1 MSKMLAVLKR
11 EYVQAVRKKSFLIMT
26 ILGPFLMAGITFIP
40 AAVAMKGL
48 GEKKIA
54 VLDGTSRLK
63 ASVEKPVDPEEKGE
77 TADDAADPLGGGQ
90 DVPKQMRRRRSSP
103 IGRLRF
109 EYVAVAEGKDLKAE
123 AAPYLQ
129 RLRGEDVPKER
140 KLDGVLLIPAS
151 TLGDTDVKLTYFS
164 RSSTELMVQER
175 LARIVGRTAS
185 RLRLVERG
193 FDPVEIDKLL
203 KDVRVESVQV
213 TKSGEEKKGGEM
225 NFLAGFV
232 FVALLFIPILIYGQE
247 VMRGIIQEKSDR
259 IVEILISSM
268 SPLEL
273 LSGKIFGM
281 AAVGLTQ
288 MAIWAVMAGALAVYA
303 GAMAAMAGFNLS
315 QFFRPVM
322 AFYFILFYLLGYLL
336 YVCVYAVG
344 GAIVNTEKEAQ
355 NFLGPI
361 VMILMVPWFLLMP
374 IVMNPESTMAVVFSL
389 IPIYTP
395 ITMFVRVLVSD
406 PPMWQVALSI
416 GMAIA
421 TIYLMFWLTAK
432 IFRVGILSYGKRP
445 TVPELWRWLK
455 VA

>member
-1 MSKMLAVLKR
+1 MAKMLAVFKR

-40 AAVAMKGL
+40 AAVAMKGI

-54 VLDGTSRLK
+54 VLDGTSRLQ
-63 ASVEKPVDPEEKGE
+63 AAVEKPVDPGEKAEE
-77 TADDAADPLGGGQ
+77 APDPLGDP
-90 DVPKQMRRRRSSP
+90 DVPKQMRRNRNSP

-109 EYVAVAEGKDLKAE
+109 EYVPVADGKDLKAE
-123 AAPYLQ
+123 AAPYLV
-129 RLRGEDVPKER
+129 RLRGENVPKGE

-151 TLGDTDVKLTYFS
+151 TLGDASEKLTYFS

-175 LARIVGRTAS
+175 LARLVGRTAS
-185 RLRLVERG
+185 RIRLVERG
-193 FDPVEIDKLL
+193 LDPAEIDELL
-203 KDVRVESVQV
+203 KEVRVESVQV

-344 GAIVNTEKEAQ
+344 GAVVNTEKEAQ

-406 PPMWQVALSI
+406 PPMWQVGLSIALSI
-416 GMAIA
+416 G
-421 TIYLMFWLTAK
+421 TIYGMFWLTAK

-445 TVPELWRWLK
+445 TIPELWRWLK

>member
-1 MSKMLAVLKR
+1 MKMLAVFKR
-11 EYVQAVRKKSFLIMT
+11 EYLQAVKKKSFLIMT

-40 AAVAMKGL
+40 AAVAMKGI

-54 VLDGTSRLK
+54 VLDGTSRLR
-63 ASVEKPVDPEEKGE
+63 AAVEKPVDPAEMSEE
-77 TADDAADPLGGGQ
+77 APDPLGDP
-90 DVPKQMRRRRSSP
+90 DVPKQMRRNRSSP
-103 IGRLRF
+103 IARLQF
-109 EYVAVAEGKDLKAE
+109 EYVAVGDGKDLKAE
-123 AAPYLQ
+123 AAPYLK
-129 RLRGEDVPKER
+129 RLRGEDVPKSE

-151 TLGDTDVKLTYFS
+151 TLGDAAERLTYFS

-175 LARIVGRTAS
+175 LARLIGRTAS
-185 RLRLVERG
+185 RIRLVERG
-193 FDPVEIDKLL
+193 LDPAEIDRLL

-315 QFFRPVM
+315 QFFRPAM

-344 GAIVNTEKEAQ
+344 GAVVNTEKEAQ

-406 PPMWQVALSI
+406 PPMWQVGLSIALSL
-416 GMAIA
+416 A
-421 TIYLMFWLTAK
+421 TIYGMFWLTAK

-445 TVPELWRWLK
+445 TIPELWRWLK